1 MIILPR
7 LYHVLFYIYDYF
19 WHWNEQGEKVK
30 YELRERTRQDRMAPR
45 SNANPEEKTMLTKLK
60 RTQKVLSGG
69 LTVRSPFMIQK
80 VLNCLGDS
88 RILCEFMILESQNV
102 KVKSCTYVVN
112 VF

>member
-1 MIILPR
+1 M
-7 LYHVLFYIYDYF
+7 
-19 WHWNEQGEKVK
+19 K

-69 LTVRSPFMIQK
+69 LTVTVRSPFMIQK

-88 RILCEFMILESQNV
+88 RILCEFMILESQNL
-102 KVKSCTYVVN
+102 KVKSCTYAVN
-112 VF
+112 VFEDIYIF

>member
-60 RTQKVLSGG
+60 WTQKVLNGG
-69 LTVRSPFMIQK
+69 LDTKSVELFGGI
-80 VLNCLGDS
+80 LGY
-88 RILCEFMILESQNV
+88 F
-102 KVKSCTYVVN
+102 VN
-112 VF
+112 S

>member
-30 YELRERTRQDRMAPR
+30 YELRERTRQDRMALS
-45 SNANPEEKTMLTKLK
+45 SNANPETKNYAEEIEAAAK
-60 RTQKVLSGG
+60 SSKWCG

-80 VLNCLGDS
+80 VLNCVGHS
-88 RILCEFMILESQNV
+88 MNS
-102 KVKSCTYVVN
+102 
-112 VF
+112 